1 MDIKKLLELLSID
14 KLDESKQ
21 TEIKEKVESIIEVKL
36 IEKLTEKEAAL
47 KEMVVTEY
55 EEKFETYKEDI
66 TEKFSNFVDEILE
79 QELAIPDHIV
89 EFARKGELYED
100 LIEQFKTRL
109 AIDEDMIGDEV
120 KDLLK
125 EARDEIK
132 SLKDQFNAKI
142 EENLTLTVEKDKLEI
157 QTYLMEKVKGLPLE
171 DAEKVI
177 AILEDESDTDVIDK
191 KYDTLIESILEVKKT
206 DEEDDED
213 EEEEDD
219 DMKKKKK
226 KKDGDDDMK
235 ESTLMNRWMSTLK
248 EGI

>member
-47 KEMVVTEY
+47 KEMLVTEY

-235 ESTLMNRWMSTLK
+235 ESTLMNR
-248 EGI
+248 

>member
-47 KEMVVTEY
+47 KEMLVTEY

-206 DEEDDED
+206 DEEDEDDED
-213 EEEEDD
+213 EDEEDD

-226 KKDGDDDMK
+226 KKDGDMK
-235 ESTLMNRWMSTLK
+235 ESTLMNR
-248 EGI
+248 

>member
-47 KEMVVTEY
+47 KEMLVTEY